1 MLVSRICTL
10 KNAELVLSLPPITG
24 IMVALPIEFGITGTP
39 MTLFL
44 ILIPGYLLITIY
56 LANRNQAVGHT
67 FDSMDNQLVRW
78 LLYAAGWLS
87 LMMGLFLVMA
97 SILAD
102 RLIEEGEAIYP
113 VSSASVVAG
122 VLLTWAS
129 SLLIFRFV
137 GLPAW
142 REQLRGL
149 IGGMRSYNPQ
159 SIVHITAVVFS
170 VLVFTGVIVL
180 FWADGGSAAAA
191 ESASDISVD
200 GILLQN
206 ALFIVAAVL
215 GVGLQIRRDWS
226 TVIQRLGL
234 RVPTAAD
241 IRWGVG
247 FGLGLFLLLVV
258 ISLVLVALFGDLN
271 EEAATRQVEALI
283 APPLPLM
290 LLMLVLIAIGE
301 EVFFRGALQP
311 VFGNLPVSLFF
322 AIMHTQT
329 LFSPLILVLI
339 VVSLGLGWLRDH
351 HSTTAAIIA
360 HFCYNL
366 IQLLIQ
372 MAAGT

>member
-1 MLVSRICTL
+1 MLFSLILRPAH
-10 KNAELVLSLPPITG
+10 AELVLSLLPITG
-24 IMVALPIEFGITGTP
+24 IMVALCIQGGITGTP

-44 ILIPGYLLITIY
+44 ILIPGYLLVTIY
-56 LANRNQAVGHT
+56 LANRNQAAGYA
-67 FDSMDNQLVRW
+67 FDSVDNQFVRW

-97 SILAD
+97 AILAD
-102 RLIEEGEAIYP
+102 RLIAEGEAIYP
-113 VSSASVVAG
+113 VGGASVVAG
-122 VLLTWAS
+122 LLLTWGS

-137 GLPAW
+137 GLAAW

-149 IGGMRSYNPQ
+149 IGGVRAYNPQ
-159 SIVHITAVVFS
+159 SIVHITAVVLS
-170 VLVFTGVIVL
+170 ILVFTGVIIL
-180 FWADGGSAAAA
+180 FWADGGSAATA
-191 ESASDISVD
+191 ESASEISVD

-206 ALFIVAAVL
+206 GLFIAAAVL
-215 GVGLQIRRDWS
+215 GVGLSIRRDPS
-226 TVIQRLGL
+226 TVIRRLGL
-234 RVPTAAD
+234 RVPTLAD
-241 IRWGVG
+241 IRWGIG

-258 ISLVLVALFGDLN
+258 IGLVLVALFGDLDD
-271 EEAATRQVEALI
+271 EAATRQVEALI

-290 LLMLVLIAIGE
+290 LLMLVIIAVGE

-329 LFSPLILVLI
+329 LFSPLILVLV

-372 MAAGT
+372 LAAGT